1 MKVMIEMTDQNEIE
15 AFCAFMAPEITSKP
29 NISIYAQPKIE
40 PDPAPQE
47 LPKDF
52 MPAPEEVPF
61 EEPKPAPAPEP
72 APQKVSFDEVQQKVV
87 RLVNSGKRENL
98 KGLLDK
104 YGLSTLTDL
113 KKDQEK
119 MAQFNQELE
128 AM

>member
-15 AFCAFMAPEITSKP
+15 AFCAFMAPGITNKP

-52 MPAPEEVPF
+52 M
-61 EEPKPAPAPEP
+61 PAPAPEP

>member
-15 AFCAFMAPEITSKP
+15 AFCAFMAPGITSKP

-61 EEPKPAPAPEP
+61 EEPKPAPEP

>member
-1 MKVMIEMTDQNEIE
+1 MKVMIEMTDLNEIE

-40 PDPAPQE
+40 PDPAP
-47 LPKDF
+47 PADF

-72 APQKVSFDEVQQKVV
+72 TPQKVSFDEVQQKVV

>member
-1 MKVMIEMTDQNEIE
+1 MKVMIEMTDLNEIE

-40 PDPAPQE
+40 PDLAPQE